1 MLRENLQSVGWELV
15 EAKNRVTELENV
27 QIRNNSAL
35 CQSASDIAQ
44 AFEKVERLALSMKDQ
59 QKELADSLAA
69 NAISDEKLV
78 SATTE

>member
-1 MLRENLQSVGWELV
+1 MLRENLQSVGSELV

-27 QIRNNSAL
+27 QMKNNSAL
-35 CQSASDIAQ
+35 RQSASDIAQ

-69 NAISDEKLV
+69 NAILDEKLV